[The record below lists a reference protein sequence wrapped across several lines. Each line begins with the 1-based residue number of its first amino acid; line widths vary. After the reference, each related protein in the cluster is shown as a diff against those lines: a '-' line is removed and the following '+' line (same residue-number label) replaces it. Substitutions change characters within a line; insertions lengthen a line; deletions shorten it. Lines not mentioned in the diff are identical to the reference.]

1 MIIYLYNSL
10 DCLKAIYIAILY
22 TKFAYELL
30 ELKKKKN
37 KKQISILK
45 QSVTVDV
52 TEREADDMEIPC
64 SRQH

>member
-10 DCLKAIYIAILY
+10 DCLKAINIAVLY

-30 ELKKKKN
+30 ELKKKKTKKK

-52 TEREADDMEIPC
+52 TEREADDMETP
-64 SRQH
+64 